1 MKYKSLFLT
10 IAIFLGMIAI
20 TAAQVPSYVPTN
32 GLVGW
37 YPFAGNSNDL
47 SGNGNHS
54 VVNAALLTTDRFGM
68 ANAAYIFN
76 GSTAYLHGN
85 ASAFPSG
92 DRTIAL
98 WFYTTNINIGLAGMQ
113 VFGYGG
119 GLCRRSWLMQMDNST
134 PLTSIITDNTYEVSV
149 GCNEWITAL
158 PFGINGSP
166 VNPNLNWHHWVVTNG
181 PGGLDYYI
189 DGNYAGGITT
199 PIGNTLVS
207 GTKFFIGSC
216 PDSTGLAAH
225 QSAYLNNW
233 NGKLDDIGVWNR
245 KLTQQEISTLFNG
258 GSVGFPDVSQTKP
271 FLVYPNP
278 AQDQINIQVDQ
289 NVIGSSVVL
298 YDPLGKVVF
307 SDTIRQTHFPMEM
320 GNLAS
325 GSYILHIKDERG
337 YRIKI
342 QKQ

>member
-1 MKYKSLFLT
+1 MAPEFIFLQKNTLLMKYKSLFLT

-119 GLCRRSWLMQMDNST
+119 GLCRR
-134 PLTSIITDNTYEVSV
+134 
-149 GCNEWITAL
+149 
-158 PFGINGSP
+158 
-166 VNPNLNWHHWVVTNG
+166 
-181 PGGLDYYI
+181 
-189 DGNYAGGITT
+189 
-199 PIGNTLVS
+199 
-207 GTKFFIGSC
+207 
-216 PDSTGLAAH
+216 
-225 QSAYLNNW
+225 
-233 NGKLDDIGVWNR
+233 
-245 KLTQQEISTLFNG
+245 
-258 GSVGFPDVSQTKP
+258 
-271 FLVYPNP
+271 
-278 AQDQINIQVDQ
+278 
-289 NVIGSSVVL
+289 
-298 YDPLGKVVF
+298 
-307 SDTIRQTHFPMEM
+307 
-320 GNLAS
+320 
-325 GSYILHIKDERG
+325 
-337 YRIKI
+337 
-342 QKQ
+342 